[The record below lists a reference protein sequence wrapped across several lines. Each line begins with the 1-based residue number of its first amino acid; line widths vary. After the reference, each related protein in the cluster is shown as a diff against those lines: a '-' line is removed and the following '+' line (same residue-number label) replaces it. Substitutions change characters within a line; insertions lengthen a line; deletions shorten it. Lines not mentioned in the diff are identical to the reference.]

1 MSHKDSKE
9 QSLLFWLNNLLAEKV
24 NIFMLAA
31 GGSGEPNLSPAEYQ
45 MLNQLLRTKISNY
58 YTKWGQEPSQERYIH
73 YLHDTEI

>member
-1 MSHKDSKE
+1 
-9 QSLLFWLNNLLAEKV
+9 
-24 NIFMLAA
+24 MLAA

-73 YLHDTEI
+73 YLQDTEI